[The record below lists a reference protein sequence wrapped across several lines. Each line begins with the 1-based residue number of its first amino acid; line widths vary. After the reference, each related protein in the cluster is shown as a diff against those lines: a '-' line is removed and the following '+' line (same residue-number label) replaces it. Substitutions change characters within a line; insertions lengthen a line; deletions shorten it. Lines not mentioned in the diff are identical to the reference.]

1 MSSSLVW
8 EGKKECERK
17 IWGFVL
23 KKKLTLQDWI
33 TMFSFFV
40 LLFLL
45 NAALFWGGK
54 FHSSNMVTRLSSI
67 VLENFKWK

>member
-8 EGKKECERK
+8 EGKKECERGK
-17 IWGFVL
+17 NWSFIFK

-40 LLFLL
+40 PVVLLD
-45 NAALFWGGK
+45 AGLFCGGNTTLINRSK
-54 FHSSNMVTRLSSI
+54 DLQMEVG
-67 VLENFKWK
+67 